1 MNRAAL
7 DLQLAA
13 ELGKTLLERNK
24 ELEAT
29 LKSHQNIIDDQ
40 AQEIEYLTKQTAALR
55 EVNDSR
61 LRIYEQLEV
70 SIQDLERANQRLALE
85 NSTDKKHIKNLCVNI
100 DTLES
105 KCEELQG
112 IVQDL
117 SSQLGVKDKRSN
129 LPKSPITP
137 TAQKNGSSPQEVNTI
152 GTVQEEEVKSLLVQL
167 QDLRAQRSREQSK
180 VTALEDQLTATIQEN
195 TCLEEQLIL
204 LKQKQDEVCSSAD
217 DGPGQSYICARC
229 LKKVCY
235 EDDDMSVVNSSTS
248 ETHRSTVMMQ
258 IWDSPDED
266 ASQDNPYQTLV
277 EKYEALLR
285 MQQNTPVKQ
294 VTPSVDN
301 CLSLEEELRQSGDF
315 NSFSGKN
322 YNETNSE
329 VPENREESGKNS
341 VFRKNGQQKAFSTTP
356 TEFSEAETFSSGF
369 SDETINKSTQTDV
382 NLPPGSFLLSIA
394 DGDDCKFSIYD
405 EISPVESRFRK
416 TPEYRQLFREIFAV
430 LKRAAEAKADNEQLQ
445 LQLRAENSHT
455 SVATPT
461 ETLPTSENKLV
472 NGEEKAP
479 PSKVCQNTP
488 LESTAYRDSSAAQN
502 IQCNRKSSRK
512 ETILKEESA
521 SCFSSPPASVS
532 SQSIKSESQQKLERD
547 ILKPKHDILE
557 YLSIGVAIRKKSNS
571 RKNSPSKGNKS
582 GERVERLESMS
593 AVGSCVAKLQ
603 ANRMSQGG
611 AGRKRRETRI
621 FENQSYK
628 DRSQQKVESWDFQPF
643 VSSASQ
649 EVAKLKRLEKS
660 YAEVLRLG
668 PKKPTNRGTIM
679 NSYRN

>member
-1 MNRAAL
+1 M
-7 DLQLAA
+7 QLAA

-24 ELEAT
+24 ELEAS

-112 IVQDL
+112 NVQDL

-137 TAQKNGSSPQEVNTI
+137 TVQQKNGSSPREVSTI
-152 GTVQEEEVKSLLVQL
+152 GAVQDEEVKSLLVQL

-180 VTALEDQLTATIQEN
+180 VAALEDQLTATIQEN
-195 TCLEEQLIL
+195 TSLEEQLIL
-204 LKQKQDEVCSSAD
+204 LKQKQDEMCSLAEV
-217 DGPGQSYICARC
+217 GPGQSYICARC

-294 VTPSVDN
+294 VAPSVDN

-315 NSFSGKN
+315 NSFNGKN

-329 VPENREESGKNS
+329 VPENREENGKNN
-341 VFRKNGQQKAFSTTP
+341 VFGKNRQQKAFSATP

-369 SDETINKSTQTDV
+369 SDETINKSTQTDG

-445 LQLRAENSHT
+445 LQLRAENAHT
-455 SVATPT
+455 PVATPT
-461 ETLPTSENKLV
+461 ETLPTSANKLV
-472 NGEEKAP
+472 NGEEKTP
-479 PSKVCQNTP
+479 PSKVCQHTP
-488 LESTAYRDSSAAQN
+488 LESTAYRDSSEAQN
-502 IQCNRKSSRK
+502 NQCKRKSPHK

-521 SCFSSPPASVS
+521 SSFSSPPASVS
-532 SQSIKSESQQKLERD
+532 SQSIKSESQQKFERD

-603 ANRMSQGG
+603 ASRMSQGG

-668 PKKPTNRGTIM
+668 PKKPTNRGTMM